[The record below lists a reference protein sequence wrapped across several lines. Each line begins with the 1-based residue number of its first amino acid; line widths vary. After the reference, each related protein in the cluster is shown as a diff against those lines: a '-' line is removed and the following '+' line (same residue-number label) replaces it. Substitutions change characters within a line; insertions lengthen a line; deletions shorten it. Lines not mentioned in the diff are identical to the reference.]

1 MATIDS
7 HRLLGQ
13 MERVTLSELASNVDE
28 YFARMEQEDIGFIL
42 TESGVDKYVL
52 YPYHWYF
59 PEKELLQIEIEKA
72 LYDQVSELID
82 PMHISH
88 EELILA
94 FLRWCVDPTTQDQAI
109 AWLKEASAR

>member
-13 MERVTLSELASNVDE
+13 MERVALSELTSNVDE
-28 YFARMEQEDIGFIL
+28 YFARMEQEEIGFIL
-42 TESGVDKYVL
+42 TEGGVDKYVL
-52 YPYHWYF
+52 YPYHWYYS
-59 PEKELLQIEIEKA
+59 EKELLQLEIEKE

-88 EELILA
+88 EELIVE
-94 FLRWCVDPTTQDQAI
+94 FLKWCIDPITQDHAL
-109 AWLKEASAR
+109 AWLKEVSAH